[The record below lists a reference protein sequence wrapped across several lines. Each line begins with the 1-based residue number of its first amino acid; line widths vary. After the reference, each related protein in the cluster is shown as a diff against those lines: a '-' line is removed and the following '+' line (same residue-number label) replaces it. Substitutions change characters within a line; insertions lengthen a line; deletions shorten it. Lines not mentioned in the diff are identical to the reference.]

1 LFYVSIFIVI
11 IIIAAASAATWVFFS
26 FFFFVVVSAA
36 VAHFTQTH
44 KNENDNQ
51 MPNMAV
57 GQSAVDAERESRYST
72 KKNDFEKKKKKI

>member
-1 LFYVSIFIVI
+1 
-11 IIIAAASAATWVFFS
+11 
-26 FFFFVVVSAA
+26 
-36 VAHFTQTH
+36 
-44 KNENDNQ
+44 